1 MEREPLNNK
10 NQLFILYA
18 IVSIVLIYISFKY
31 KNLNV
36 NENDW
41 VIILT
46 NVLFFTIVQILFF
59 KFIASKQYETVLVSK
74 LDIIKR
80 YSKKNPEFKE
90 VIDKN
95 KQNFLETN
103 NIDIKKQRKER
114 ENKNYKLIIDYCS
127 KPIIIS
133 IFALILILVIS
144 KTDMFSSILNINKTN
159 WNDVYTL
166 GLIFVLLAYGTEI
179 LFFLFIVKKYE
190 FVGDFYILNNLFKQI

>member
-59 KFIASKQYETVLVSK
+59 KFVASKQYENVLVSK

-80 YSKKNPEFKE
+80 YSQKNPDFKE
-90 VIDKN
+90 LIDKN

-103 NIDIKKQRKER
+103 NIDIQKQRKER
-114 ENKNYKLIIDYCS
+114 EKKNYKLIIDYCS
-127 KPIIIS
+127 KPIAIS

-144 KTDMFSSILNINKTN
+144 KTDMFSSILNIKKTN

>member
-10 NQLFILYA
+10 NQLFIIYA
-18 IVSIVLIYISFKY
+18 IVTIALIYISFNY
-31 KNLNV
+31 KKINV

-90 VIDKN
+90 FIDKN

-114 ENKNYKLIIDYCS
+114 ENNNYKLIIDYCS

>member
-59 KFIASKQYETVLVSK
+59 KFVASKQYENVLVSK

-80 YSKKNPEFKE
+80 YSQKNPDFKE
-90 VIDKN
+90 LIDKN
-95 KQNFLETN
+95 KQKFLETN
-103 NIDIKKQRKER
+103 NIDIQKQRKER

-127 KPIIIS
+127 KPIAIS

-144 KTDMFSSILNINKTN
+144 KTDMFSSILNIKKTN

-166 GLIFVLLAYGTEI
+166 GLIFVLLAYGTEL

-190 FVGDFYILNNLFKQI
+190 FVGDFYILNNLFKQK